1 MKKFTVLFFPMLL
14 ILIFSGLTSAQIKI
28 GLGGGLTSIQ
38 SPDAY
43 KNDVASGGE
52 GFTGNYHLTA
62 IAKLSLPL
70 IPFTPAAFIDYHVLR
85 GSGNRGSYAVETSM
99 NILSIGLEGELTLLP
114 IPVLSPYVCADFAL
128 NKFGQLEET
137 SQLGSIVQS
146 GVSRYGVGIGVGAVL
161 TVLPKIDIDG
171 SIKYQLLNLIGKN
184 SGESNINALT
194 LNIILLF

>member
-1 MKKFTVLFFPMLL
+1 MKKFAMLSLFML
-14 ILIFSGLTSAQIKI
+14 IIFGSLASAQIKI

-38 SPDAY
+38 SPDAF

-62 IAKLSLPL
+62 MAKLSLPL

-85 GSGNRGSYAVETSM
+85 GSGTRNSYAVETSM
-99 NILSIGLEGELTLLP
+99 NILSFGVEGELTLLP
-114 IPVLSPYVCADFAL
+114 IPILSPYVCADFAL

-137 SQLGSIVQS
+137 SQLGSIVQ
-146 GVSRYGVGIGVGAVL
+146 GGKSRYGVGLGVGAVV
-161 TVLPKIDIDG
+161 TALPKVDIDG
-171 SIKYQLLNLIGKN
+171 SIKYQFLNLIGKD

-194 LNIILLF
+194 FNIILLF